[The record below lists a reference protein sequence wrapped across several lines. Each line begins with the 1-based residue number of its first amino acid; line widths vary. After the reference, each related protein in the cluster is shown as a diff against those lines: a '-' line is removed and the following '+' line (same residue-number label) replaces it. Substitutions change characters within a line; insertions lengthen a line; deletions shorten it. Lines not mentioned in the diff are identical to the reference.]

1 MRFSSVPSHQS
12 PVLNIVAKAKRQAL
26 IIEELEETNKGQRKG
41 KGKRKG
47 TTSTPMEEMRS
58 DIAWLKKKDEEKT
71 GEIERQARE
80 IEQQAREIE
89 QQAREIKQ
97 LMKKDGEKATEMTEM
112 QLPHIGDVDALDRIR
127 RRVLLGLGRDHLTKD
142 CGFAG

>member
-41 KGKRKG
+41 EGKRKG

-80 IEQQAREIE
+80 IEQQAREIK
-89 QQAREIKQ
+89 R
-97 LMKKDGEKATEMTEM
+97 LMEKDGEKATEMKEM
-112 QLPHIGDVDALDRIR
+112 QLAHIGDVDALDRIR
-127 RRVLLGLGRDHLTKD
+127 RRVLLDLGRDHLTKD